1 MSGVYGQ
8 QRTLRRSLALSR
20 TEKRMITR
28 YAKLHGLSFSAYV
41 RMRATSDP
49 IERVS

>member
-1 MSGVYGQ
+1 MSLYGQ
-8 QRTLRRSLALSR
+8 NRTLRRSVALSN
-20 TEKRMITR
+20 TEKRTITR

-41 RMRATSDP
+41 RMRATADP